1 MSTLYCNKTQKLFTR
16 LLLLAINSIKMFIS
30 LNVLHNSTKKK
41 NFQQLLGFGDDAP
54 LESLSCLIE
63 LFSSNCFK
71 TKMNSSTYP
80 SIVSCSTKDQR
91 KTSYISKLNIEQQTW
106 F

>member
-41 NFQQLLGFGDDAP
+41 TFNNCLALATMHLLSEPFLLDRA
-54 LESLSCLIE
+54 I
-63 LFSSNCFK
+63 
-71 TKMNSSTYP
+71 
-80 SIVSCSTKDQR
+80 
-91 KTSYISKLNIEQQTW
+91 
-106 F
+106 

>member
-54 LESLSCLIE
+54 LERAFSCLFE
-63 LFSSNCFK
+63 LFSNCFK
-71 TKMNSSTYP
+71 TKIDSSTYP